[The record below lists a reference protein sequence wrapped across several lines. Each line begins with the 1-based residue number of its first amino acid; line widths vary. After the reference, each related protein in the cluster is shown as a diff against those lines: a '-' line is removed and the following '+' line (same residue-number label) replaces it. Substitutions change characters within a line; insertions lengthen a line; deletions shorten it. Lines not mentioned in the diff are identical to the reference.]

1 MEPAVRCDNLSE
13 GRRRKVVWRDL
24 NIEVFKTI
32 RTKRITNLTK
42 FLRRI
47 YNIGMWLEDF
57 VELII
62 MIVMKS
68 NTEICED
75 FRGQL
80 VYCLPYQICWNFL
93 TTKIKSIN
101 NLVNNNLGS
110 VKGCRIRDTIGANGE
125 KKCSDRKRNK
135 AGVLC
140 WNVWTI

>member
-1 MEPAVRCDNLSE
+1 MNSSMESAVRCDNLSE
-13 GRRRKVVWRDL
+13 GRRRKVVWCDL

-42 FLRRI
+42 FSSRI

-80 VYCLPYQICWNFL
+80 VYCLSYQNCWNFL
-93 TTKIKSIN
+93 KMETTKIKAIN

-125 KKCSDRKRNK
+125 KKVFRQEKK
-135 AGVLC
+135 
-140 WNVWTI
+140 